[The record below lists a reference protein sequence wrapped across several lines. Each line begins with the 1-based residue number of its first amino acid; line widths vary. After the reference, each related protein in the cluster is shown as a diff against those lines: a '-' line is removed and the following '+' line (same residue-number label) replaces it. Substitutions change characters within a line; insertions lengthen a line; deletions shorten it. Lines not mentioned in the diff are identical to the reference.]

1 MPERTPA
8 TTGLAFVMALVAWG
22 TYFYGNS
29 FYLHALVKVGRFDV
43 ADVSTA
49 IAVGFWCAI
58 PGSLAVGWVF
68 DRFGNRWG
76 ALGVVSAGALMLGG
90 GVMSLGFATSTWQL
104 YTAYVLM
111 GLAYPTLSTPAVSAL
126 LLQRIPPANYQWA
139 LSLALTGAS
148 VGGAAAAPLL
158 VLGDGNWGLEK
169 TLTATGLIVVG
180 AVIPAAVVI
189 LRPTMSTWVA
199 SNNSGDAA
207 AVVSLRAAIGSGPF
221 LTIFLVALLSLA
233 AQVGFLAH
241 QLSVLVTTM
250 SPGLA
255 SGVITATAFSAAVG
269 RFTFAALLSRSS
281 LRVLAWGTY
290 LTMALGI
297 AVVALGSSA
306 SLMTVGSIV
315 MGFSVGAVVMLPP
328 LMCRASFPSHYYG
341 RIYGLIAVA
350 VYAGGG
356 LGPGL
361 IGLLRE
367 ATGAASALWALVV
380 LSIAAAV
387 AVSGLGGSDDK
398 RRTRAG

>member
-1 MPERTPA
+1 MQRRL
-8 TTGLAFVMALVAWG
+8 G
-22 TYFYGNS
+22 S
-29 FYLHALVKVGRFDV
+29 FTRL
-43 ADVSTA
+43 T
-49 IAVGFWCAI
+49 
-58 PGSLAVGWVF
+58 
-68 DRFGNRWG
+68 
-76 ALGVVSAGALMLGG
+76 
-90 GVMSLGFATSTWQL
+90 
-104 YTAYVLM
+104 LM

-126 LLQRIPPANYQWA
+126 LLQRIPPENYQWA
-139 LSLALTGAS
+139 LSLAPTGAS

-158 VLGDGNWGLEK
+158 VLGDGSWGLEK

-189 LRPTMSTWVA
+189 LRPTMSTLA
-199 SNNSGDAA
+199 GSNTTGDSAA
-207 AVVSLRAAIGSGPF
+207 IVSLRGVIASGPL

-250 SPGLA
+250 SPGFA

-297 AVVALGSSA
+297 AVVALGASA
-306 SLMTVGSIV
+306 SLMALGSIV

-328 LMCRASFPSHYYG
+328 LMCRASFPSSLL
-341 RIYGLIAVA
+341 RTNLRSDAIA

-361 IGLLRE
+361 TGLLRE
-367 ATGAASALWALVV
+367 ATGGASALGRW
-380 LSIAAAV
+380 LS
-387 AVSGLGGSDDK
+387 
-398 RRTRAG
+398 